1 MITSMSFV
9 AVSASAETVII
20 SNKGVSSKSL
30 TASSLKKIFL
40 GKMRTYPDGGKVK
53 PVDQKT
59 GSPSHTV
66 FYSRVIKKNATELK
80 SYWAKLIFSGK
91 GRPPKQL
98 DGDSAVKAW
107 VEKTTGAIGY
117 IDSKAVDETV
127 KILFKIE

>member
-1 MITSMSFV
+1 MSFV

-66 FYSRVIKKNATELK
+66 FILELLRK
-80 SYWAKLIFSGK
+80 MQLNLNLIGQNSFFLEK
-91 GRPPKQL
+91 EGRPNN
-98 DGDSAVKAW
+98 
-107 VEKTTGAIGY
+107 
-117 IDSKAVDETV
+117 
-127 KILFKIE
+127 